1 METTT
6 HWSSIGVRIF
16 PEVGVMRERER
27 ERERERGGERG
38 GDIFYLAILALIL

>member
-27 ERERERGGERG
+27 EREREKEVEKEVVTYF
-38 GDIFYLAILALIL
+38 IWQFWH